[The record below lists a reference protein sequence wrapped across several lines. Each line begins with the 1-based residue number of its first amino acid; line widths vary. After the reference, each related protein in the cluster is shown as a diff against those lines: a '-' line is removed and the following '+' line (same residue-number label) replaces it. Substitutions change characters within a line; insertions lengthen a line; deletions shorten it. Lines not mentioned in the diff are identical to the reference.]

1 MQQGFAKKKKPL
13 AQGHVRITCQGSKG
27 SNSCLYSNMQFARWI
42 ISSWILVAAMLKRI
56 GELMNK

>member
-1 MQQGFAKKKKPL
+1 LQKKKPL

-56 GELMNK
+56 SELMNK